1 MTQQRP
7 VRIHRL
13 LLALVCG
20 IAAALGSTARAE
32 AACPAGTQY
41 TAAFMEADQTWD
53 TDEKSQI
60 GGGKLIDNL
69 KAGDGDTIL
78 FKGDTVE
85 TGTICADFTLTV
97 PSDDGASAGLAF
109 WAPSYHDYY
118 IFQID
123 PLTGTFGVERKK
135 SDKWSEPISWR
146 KSAAVK
152 LGVGVINELSVTLAG
167 SEATLS
173 INGTSVAQF
182 TGFPPADPG
191 YSGVHG
197 EGGDKVGAV
206 WATSNFVIGK

>member
-1 MTQQRP
+1 MTQRRP
-7 VRIHRL
+7 VHIRQSFF
-13 LLALVCG
+13 ALMFG
-20 IAAALGSTARAE
+20 IAAAFGSTARAE

-41 TAAFMEADQTWD
+41 MAPFMQADQTWD

-60 GGGKLIDNL
+60 GGGQLIDKL

-78 FKGDTVE
+78 FKGDTVA
-85 TGTICADFTLTV
+85 TGTICADFTLTT
-97 PSDDGASAGLAF
+97 PSDDGSSAGLAF

-123 PLTGTFGVERKK
+123 PLAGTFGVDRKK
-135 SDKWSEPISWR
+135 SDKWSQPISWR
-146 KSAAVK
+146 KSSAVK
-152 LGVGVINELSVTLAG
+152 LGVGAINELSVTLAG
-167 SEATLS
+167 NQATLS

-182 TGFPPADPG
+182 AGFPPTDPG

-197 EGGDKVGAV
+197 EGGEKLGAV